1 MYTLRTWRS
10 NSEETNQWIGDYF
23 RIVMRE
29 NNEENF
35 IAEWNFHTKTKNEHM
50 LNPEVIGM
58 IYSEQVEMPLESNT
72 HYYIMTESGKT
83 FKHIY
88 VTQTKEEWNSS
99 AALNNF
105 TGELYYIGGELRAI
119 TGKGA
124 VNNTAFSMNET
135 THTAT
140 SLPENTVITNL

>member
-10 NSEETNQWIGDYF
+10 NSEETNQWIGDNF

-29 NNEENF
+29 NNEEDF
-35 IAEWNFHTKTKNEHM
+35 IAEWCFHTKTTNPT
-50 LNPEVIGM
+50 LLDPEVIGM
-58 IYSEQVEMPLESNT
+58 IYSEQVEMPLVSNT

-99 AALNNF
+99 AALNDF
-105 TGELYYIGGELRAI
+105 TGELRYIGGELRAI
-119 TGKGA
+119 TGKGK
-124 VNNTAFSMNET
+124 VSSTAFSMNT
-135 THTAT
+135 TTDTAT
-140 SLPENTVITNL
+140 SLPQDATLTNL

>member
-1 MYTLRTWRS
+1 
-10 NSEETNQWIGDYF
+10 
-23 RIVMRE
+23 
-29 NNEENF
+29 
-35 IAEWNFHTKTKNEHM
+35 M

-88 VTQTKEEWNSS
+88 VTQTKEEWNFS

-105 TGELYYIGGELRAI
+105 TNKPTEELSND
-119 TGKGA
+119 KQ
-124 VNNTAFSMNET
+124 
-135 THTAT
+135 
-140 SLPENTVITNL
+140 

>member
-1 MYTLRTWRS
+1 MYTLRTWIS
-10 NSEETNQWIGDYF
+10 NSEETNQWIGEHF

-88 VTQTKEEWNSS
+88 VTQTKEEWDEYKKN
-99 AALNNF
+99 
-105 TGELYYIGGELRAI
+105 
-119 TGKGA
+119 
-124 VNNTAFSMNET
+124 
-135 THTAT
+135 
-140 SLPENTVITNL
+140 

>member
-10 NSEETNQWIGDYF
+10 NSEETNQWIGDNF

-58 IYSEQVEMPLESNT
+58 IYSEQVEMPLVSNT

-99 AALNNF
+99 AALNDF
-105 TGELYYIGGELRAI
+105 TGELRYIGGELRAI
-119 TGKGA
+119 TGKGK
-124 VNNTAFSMNET
+124 VSSTAFSMNT
-135 THTAT
+135 TTDTAT
-140 SLPENTVITNL
+140 SLPQDATLTNL

>member
-10 NSEETNQWIGDYF
+10 NSEETNQWIGDNF

-29 NNEENF
+29 NNEESF
-35 IAEWNFHTKTKNEHM
+35 IAEWNFHTKTNNPT
-50 LNPEVIGM
+50 LLDPEVIGM
-58 IYSEQVEMPLESNT
+58 IYSEQVEMPLVSNT

-88 VTQTKEEWNSS
+88 VTQTEEEWNSS

-105 TGELYYIGGELRAI
+105 TGELRYIGGELRSI
-119 TGKGA
+119 TGKGK
-124 VNNTAFSMNET
+124 VSSTAFSMNAT
-135 THTAT
+135 TDTT
-140 SLPENTVITNL
+140 TNLPQDATLTNL

>member
-35 IAEWNFHTKTKNEHM
+35 IKEFEFHTKTNNPRM
-50 LNPEVIGM
+50 LDKEVVGM
-58 IYSEQVEMPLESNT
+58 IYSEQVEMPIESNT
-72 HYYIMTESGKT
+72 HYYVMTETGKT

-88 VTQTKEEWNSS
+88 VEERG
-99 AALNNF
+99 NN
-105 TGELYYIGGELRAI
+105 E
-119 TGKGA
+119 
-124 VNNTAFSMNET
+124 
-135 THTAT
+135 
-140 SLPENTVITNL
+140 

>member
-1 MYTLRTWRS
+1 
-10 NSEETNQWIGDYF
+10 
-23 RIVMRE
+23 MRE

-105 TGELYYIGGELRAI
+105 TGELRYIGGELRSI
-119 TGKGA
+119 TGKGK
-124 VNNTAFSMNET
+124 VSSTAFSMNAT
-135 THTAT
+135 TDTAT
-140 SLPENTVITNL
+140 SLPQDATLTKL

>member
-10 NSEETNQWIGDYF
+10 NSEETNQWIGDNF

-35 IAEWNFHTKTKNEHM
+35 IAEWCFHTKTTNPT
-50 LNPEVIGM
+50 LLDPEVIGM
-58 IYSEQVEMPLESNT
+58 IYSEQVEMPLVSNT

-99 AALNNF
+99 AALNDF
-105 TGELYYIGGELRAI
+105 TGELRYIGGELRAI
-119 TGKGA
+119 TGKGK
-124 VNNTAFSMNET
+124 VSSTAFSMNT
-135 THTAT
+135 TTDTAT
-140 SLPENTVITNL
+140 SLPQDATLTNL

>member
-10 NSEETNQWIGDYF
+10 NSEETNQWIGDNF

-35 IAEWNFHTKTKNEHM
+35 IAEWCFHTKTTNPT
-50 LNPEVIGM
+50 LLDPEVIGM
-58 IYSEQVEMPLESNT
+58 IYSEQVEMPLVSNT

-83 FKHIY
+83 FKHIH

-99 AALNNF
+99 AALNDF
-105 TGELYYIGGELRAI
+105 TGELRYIGGELRSI
-119 TGKGA
+119 TGKGK
-124 VNNTAFSMNET
+124 VSTTAFSMNT
-135 THTAT
+135 TTDTAT
-140 SLPENTVITNL
+140 SLPQDATLTNL

>member
-72 HYYIMTESGKT
+72 HYYIVTESGKT

-88 VTQTKEEWNSS
+88 VAQTKEQWNSS
-99 AALNNF
+99 
-105 TGELYYIGGELRAI
+105 G
-119 TGKGA
+119 
-124 VNNTAFSMNET
+124 NTAFSMNGT

>member
-10 NSEETNQWIGDYF
+10 NSEETNQWIGDNF

-29 NNEENF
+29 NNEESF
-35 IAEWNFHTKTKNEHM
+35 IAEWCFHTKTNNPT
-50 LNPEVIGM
+50 LLDPEVIGM
-58 IYSEQVEMPLESNT
+58 IYSEQVEMPLVSNT

-99 AALNNF
+99 AALNDF
-105 TGELYYIGGELRAI
+105 TGELRSI
-119 TGKGA
+119 TGNGKVGSA
-124 VNNTAFSMNET
+124 IFLPMNAPTNTAT
-135 THTAT
+135 RLPQDAT
-140 SLPENTVITNL
+140 LTKL

>member
-10 NSEETNQWIGDYF
+10 NSDEKNEWIGDSF

-29 NNEENF
+29 NNEKNF
-35 IAEWNFHTKTKNEHM
+35 IDEWCFHTKTDNPT
-50 LNPEVIGM
+50 LLDPEVIGM
-58 IYSEQVEMPLESNT
+58 IYSEQVEMPLVSNT

-99 AALNNF
+99 AELNKF
-105 TGELYYIGGELRAI
+105 TGEICYIGGELIRI

-124 VNNTAFSMNET
+124 ISNAAFSMNT
-135 THTAT
+135 STDTAT
-140 SLPENTVITNL
+140 SLPEGTTLTKL

>member
-10 NSEETNQWIGDYF
+10 NSEETNQWIGDNF
-23 RIVMRE
+23 KIVMRE

-58 IYSEQVEMPLESNT
+58 IYSEQAEMPLESNT

-105 TGELYYIGGELRAI
+105 TGELRYIGGELRSI
-119 TGKGA
+119 TGKGK
-124 VNNTAFSMNET
+124 VSSTAFSMNAT
-135 THTAT
+135 TDTAT
-140 SLPENTVITNL
+140 SLPQDATLTKL

>member
-10 NSEETNQWIGDYF
+10 NSEETNQWIGDNF

-29 NNEENF
+29 NNEESF
-35 IAEWNFHTKTKNEHM
+35 IAEWEFHTKTNNPT
-50 LNPEVIGM
+50 LLDPEVVGM
-58 IYSEQVEMPLESNT
+58 IYSDQVEMPLVSNT

-99 AALNNF
+99 ASPYNL
-105 TGELYYIGGELRAI
+105 TGERCYIGGELRPVI
-119 TGKGA
+119 RKGT
-124 VNNTAFSMNET
+124 VSNTAFHMNGT
-135 THTAT
+135 THKSTI
-140 SLPENTVITNL
+140 LPENITITNL

>member
-99 AALNNF
+99 
-105 TGELYYIGGELRAI
+105 G
-119 TGKGA
+119 
-124 VNNTAFSMNET
+124 NTAFSMNKT

-140 SLPENTVITNL
+140 SLPENTTITNL

>member
-10 NSEETNQWIGDYF
+10 NSEETNQWIGDNF

-29 NNEENF
+29 NNEESF
-35 IAEWNFHTKTKNEHM
+35 IAEWCFYTKTNNPT
-50 LNPEVIGM
+50 LFDPEVVGM
-58 IYSEQVEMPLESNT
+58 IYSEQVEMPLVSNT

-99 AALNNF
+99 ASPYNL
-105 TGELYYIGGELRAI
+105 TGERCYIGGELRPVI
-119 TGKGA
+119 RKGKVSNA
-124 VNNTAFSMNET
+124 AFSMNGT

-140 SLPENTVITNL
+140 SLPEGATLTKL